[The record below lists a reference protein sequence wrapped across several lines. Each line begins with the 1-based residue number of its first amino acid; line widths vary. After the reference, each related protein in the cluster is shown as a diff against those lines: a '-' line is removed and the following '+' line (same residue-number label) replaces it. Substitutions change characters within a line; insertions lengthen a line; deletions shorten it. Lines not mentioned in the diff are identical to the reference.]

1 MKKINDTKSL
11 TASEV
16 ALAVTRSASK
26 GTVNIFKAIA
36 YLTTT
41 ASIVVAVIFMWFM
54 FNLTNTDVPYG
65 VIDIDCTR
73 GQVCWEEQE
82 ILIDKH
88 KRRIGDLSLWG
99 DYATEFENNLPA
111 ALNGDIESQIFI
123 ALLYAN
129 GEGVHQDY
137 DRALEW
143 ICKAARNGNLEAG
156 KLYSKISIA
165 SISDDYEPRQCNDN

>member
-1 MKKINDTKSL
+1 MSEDTKSV
-11 TASEV
+11 TASDV
-16 ALAVTRSASK
+16 AFAIATAASK
-26 GTVNIFKAIA
+26 GTGHIFKRIA
-36 YLTTT
+36 YLFAT
-41 ASIVVAVIFMWFM
+41 ASIVFSIGLIWFM
-54 FNLTNTDVPYG
+54 YHLIYTDVPYG

-73 GQVCWEEQE
+73 DQVCWEEQE

-137 DRALEW
+137 DKALEW
-143 ICKAARNGNLEAG
+143 ICKATRNGDLEAG
-156 KLYSKISIA
+156 KLYSKISVA
-165 SISDDYEPRQCNDN
+165 SISDDYEPRQCDEY

>member
-1 MKKINDTKSL
+1 MSEDTKSL
-11 TASEV
+11 TASDV
-16 ALAVTRSASK
+16 ALAVARSASK
-26 GTVNIFKAIA
+26 GTGKVFKAIA
-36 YLTTT
+36 NLFAT
-41 ASIVVAVIFMWFM
+41 ASIVFSIGLLWFM
-54 FNLTNTDVPYG
+54 YHLIYTDVPYG

-73 GQVCWEEQE
+73 DQVCWEEQE

-111 ALNGDIESQIFI
+111 ALNGDVESQIFI

-137 DRALEW
+137 DKALEW
-143 ICKAARNGNLEAG
+143 ICKAVRDGDLEAG

-165 SISDDYEPRQCNDN
+165 SISDDYEPRQCNEY

>member
-1 MKKINDTKSL
+1 MSDETKSL
-11 TASEV
+11 TASGV
-16 ALAVTRSASK
+16 ALAVATAASK
-26 GTVNIFKAIA
+26 GTMNIFKTIA
-36 YLTTT
+36 YLS
-41 ASIVVAVIFMWFM
+41 AGLAIVGAIALVWGTY
-54 FNLTNTDVPYG
+54 NYVPYG

-73 GQVCWEEQE
+73 DQVCWEEQE

-137 DRALEW
+137 DKALEW
-143 ICKAARNGNLEAG
+143 ICKAAKNGNFEAG

-165 SISDDYEPRQCNDN
+165 SISDDYEPRQCNEY